1 MASGSFGQLVAWVAI
16 AIVIVVFIVAVI
28 DESDDHKPKDMFG
41 RKRQPNV
48 DAVEKKE
55 QIYNKSVSEK
65 VQELSRA
72 IEQATDGEEMFSIV
86 TDFYGRYGVGFTG
99 YRFDY

>member
-55 QIYNKSVSEK
+55 SPKP
-65 VQELSRA
+65 
-72 IEQATDGEEMFSIV
+72 TSIV
-86 TDFYGRYGVGFTG
+86 ASDDITRINATSNLNKPLIPPPGETRIEGVAPRTTSPK
-99 YRFDY
+99 R